1 MISAWLVFHR
11 RKNGEEEKLIIYC
24 NNNDDDYGNNTN
36 RLPQYFHFWMNQ
48 PFLFCF

>member
-1 MISAWLVFHR
+1 MVSACLVFHR

-24 NNNDDDYGNNTN
+24 NNDDDYGNNTN

>member
-1 MISAWLVFHR
+1 MVSACLVFHR
-11 RKNGEEEKLIIYC
+11 RKKGEEEKLIIYC
-24 NNNDDDYGNNTN
+24 NNDDDYGNNTN